1 MIDPIKRFADKVRRK
16 REKLGMTQKD
26 LADKTGTSV
35 RTVSKIETGRGNP
48 RFETITIYART
59 LQISIDA
66 IISQDEPPN
75 DEVPYC
81 VAKYFGGM
89 STERAEQYIA
99 LCQQSDLLNK
109 KREQAQ

>member
-35 RTVSKIETGRGNP
+35 RTVLKIETGHGNP
-48 RFETITIYART
+48 RFETVAIYARI
-59 LQISIDA
+59 LQISLDSIV
-66 IISQDEPPN
+66 SQDELPN

-99 LCQQSDLLNK
+99 LCQQSDFLNK
-109 KREQAQ
+109 RREQAP